1 MDIKYIEKKME
12 KIIPKG
18 VSLLEFMTFGVIVMS
33 TYIFFSNFSLLRLN
47 RKMIREII
55 YIFSFKNIFVLTI
68 FVLIFVVVIDKI
80 QYKIKIKYDFKYNFV
95 QWKLL
100 TKKFIELYFF
110 VLSLYLSSFVLLNQK
125 LNEYN
130 TYEMIC
136 FLFFIVSVWIYCI
149 NVLSKI
155 FKEDSYFDY
164 EYNKSKYLN
173 NTLLKFEG
181 KKY

>member
-1 MDIKYIEKKME
+1 MEFRVLSYIVTFCELDI
-12 KIIPKG
+12 
-18 VSLLEFMTFGVIVMS
+18 
-33 TYIFFSNFSLLRLN
+33 R
-47 RKMIREII
+47 
-55 YIFSFKNIFVLTI
+55 
-68 FVLIFVVVIDKI
+68 
-80 QYKIKIKYDFKYNFV
+80 KIKS
-95 QWKLL
+95 
-100 TKKFIELYFF
+100 F

-149 NVLSKI
+149 NILSKI

>member
-1 MDIKYIEKKME
+1 M
-12 KIIPKG
+12 
-18 VSLLEFMTFGVIVMS
+18 
-33 TYIFFSNFSLLRLN
+33 
-47 RKMIREII
+47 
-55 YIFSFKNIFVLTI
+55 
-68 FVLIFVVVIDKI
+68 VVIDKI

-149 NVLSKI
+149 NILSKI